1 MTDNK
6 QTNENNKHIR
16 IRVHVSVCVS
26 DGNMHFEEQGWV
38 IREDRKKQPTGG
50 AVFNADDLGKEVFA
64 LPAEA

>member
-1 MTDNK
+1 MS
-6 QTNENNKHIR
+6 
-16 IRVHVSVCVS
+16 VHVSVCVS

>member
-1 MTDNK
+1 M
-6 QTNENNKHIR
+6 
-16 IRVHVSVCVS
+16 SVCVS

-38 IREDRKKQPTGG
+38 REDRKKQPTGG